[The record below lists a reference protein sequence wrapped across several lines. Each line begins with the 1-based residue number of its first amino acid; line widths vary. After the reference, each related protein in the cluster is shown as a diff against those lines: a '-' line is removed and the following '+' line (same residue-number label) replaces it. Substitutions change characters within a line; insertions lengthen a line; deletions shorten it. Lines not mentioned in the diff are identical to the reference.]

1 MREMWD
7 GSLIHRLDEIR
18 IDASRPLATTVN
30 EVVLQLRRFGF
41 ALLRGLARDNA
52 DAPQKLC
59 SLGGA
64 LGRIVAQSPRGELLE
79 DVRDFSDVE
88 ARDDRGYRSRGEL
101 APHSDPSTVIGLHC
115 LQPAKSGGETSIVNV
130 DAIYARL
137 QADSPDLAACLF
149 SDFPVWEV
157 AGQHGI
163 AEARPAASGRPV
175 LAMRDGVLSCV
186 IYRPF
191 IERAAAAAGAPLDA
205 RQVAAL
211 DAFERASKAPDLTL
225 RFHLRRGDTMLLN
238 NRAVLHA
245 RTDYEDWPE
254 PDRRRHLL
262 RVWVDAPRILPVAQ
276 THALGD
282 LFAEPLAS

>member
-115 LQPAKSGGETSIVNV
+115 LQPAYLVLPAFLWRSTAPSPNL
-130 DAIYARL
+130 L
-137 QADSPDLAACLF
+137 Q
-149 SDFPVWEV
+149 
-157 AGQHGI
+157 G
-163 AEARPAASGRPV
+163 
-175 LAMRDGVLSCV
+175 
-186 IYRPF
+186 
-191 IERAAAAAGAPLDA
+191 
-205 RQVAAL
+205 
-211 DAFERASKAPDLTL
+211 
-225 RFHLRRGDTMLLN
+225 
-238 NRAVLHA
+238 
-245 RTDYEDWPE
+245 
-254 PDRRRHLL
+254 
-262 RVWVDAPRILPVAQ
+262 
-276 THALGD
+276 LG
-282 LFAEPLAS
+282 